1 MSLIHSLPENY
12 DRSSPP
18 PFNSESIQIAVFDQN
33 ARPSFDVSMIK
44 RSSGV
49 TLDIEHH
56 ANAKFRKR
64 KEVKKRRVKKE
75 I

>member
-1 MSLIHSLPENY
+1 MTEALLHPLILKVS
-12 DRSSPP
+12 RS
-18 PFNSESIQIAVFDQN
+18 PFFDQN